1 MKAKIIVNYLIG
13 FIISVLISITA
24 LSLIA
29 KLTVFNKD
37 YIINLLEKENY
48 FEKIYNEILEE
59 MESDIMPSGFTND
72 IIKDTFTK
80 DEVKEDIK
88 TFINNVYQGNKT
100 TLDKELLKDKIK
112 KNIDDFLLKSN
123 LKITDKNGVNTFVND
138 LVKDYQDEVCLYS
151 YTDGLINTFYKIYH
165 IINKVVIVL
174 LIVLFVLIFLA
185 KLLFKYNYLSSSI
198 LASGL
203 IILFIRIFIY
213 ERIDADYLLV
223 ITENFSNILT
233 LIINTIGNYLLSI
246 GIGLVVFGVITICQ
260 VFLKKCQNKR

>member
-1 MKAKIIVNYLIG
+1 MKTKIIVNYLIG

-112 KNIDDFLLKSN
+112 
-123 LKITDKNGVNTFVND
+123 
-138 LVKDYQDEVCLYS
+138 CLYS
-151 YTDGLINTFYKIYH
+151 YADGLINTFYKIYH

-246 GIGLVVFGVITICQ
+246 GIGLVIFGVISTCQ